1 VIQLVEQGHGYTL
14 LPYLA
19 THSLQKTSRR
29 LVKRFSSPVPSR
41 EVSLVYRR
49 TQYKQP
55 ILDALFNEVQESL
68 PEELPRAKG
77 KGIEVI
83 RI

>member
-1 VIQLVEQGHGYTL
+1 VEQGHGYTL

-19 THSLQKTSRR
+19 TRSLQRTKKGI
-29 LVKRFSSPVPSR
+29 LKPFAKPIPSR
-41 EVSLVYRR
+41 EVSLVFRR

-55 ILDALFNEVQESL
+55 ILDALFNEIQSHL
-68 PEELPRAKG
+68 PKELPTEKSKA
-77 KGIEVI
+77 IEII